1 LIGGI
6 IMNGEDQEFWGGVC
20 HDLIEESQKAISHL
34 IGSQKGGEIVKMG
47 ADGTPTTFIDLVA
60 ENKVME
66 VLKGVGRPL
75 TLISEE
81 IGEINIGDGP
91 SEAIL
96 VVDPLDGTSNAVKNI
111 PAYGISVAV
120 APVPPDKEGAL
131 TIPDIQMGIVKN
143 YATNDVYSAVKGKGA
158 FVNGNNLS
166 PSPKQEL
173 SQTSLGAYVYR
184 MDMGKIEILCKSVRR
199 MRILGAVAIELAY
212 VADGTYD
219 AFVDIKNNLRLVDVA
234 AAKLILEESGGIVT
248 DFNGESLNG
257 RLNVL
262 EKTSIIAACNTV
274 IHGKIM
280 DILEGI

>member
-1 LIGGI
+1 
-6 IMNGEDQEFWGGVC
+6 MNGEDQEFWGEVC
-20 HDLIEESQKAISHL
+20 QDLIEESQRAISPL
-34 IGSQKGGEIVKMG
+34 IGSPEGGEIVKMG
-47 ADGTPTTFIDLVA
+47 ADGTPTTLIDQVA

-66 VLKGVGRPL
+66 VLKGVDRPL

-81 IGEINIGDGP
+81 IGEVRIGDGP

-96 VVDPLDGTSNAVKNI
+96 VVDPLDGTSNAVKKI

-120 APVPPDKEGAL
+120 APIPPDKKGPL
-131 TIPDIQMGIVKN
+131 TIQDIQMGVVKN
-143 YATNDVYSAVKGKGA
+143 YATDDVYSAVKGQGA
-158 FVNGNNLS
+158 FINGNDLL
-166 PSPKQEL
+166 PSLKQDL
-173 SQTSLGAYVYR
+173 SQISLGAYVYR

-219 AFVDIKNNLRLVDVA
+219 AFVDVRNNLRMVDIA
-234 AAKLILEESGGIVT
+234 AAKLILEESGGKVT
-248 DFNGESLNG
+248 DSNGGPLNG

-262 EKTSIIAACNTV
+262 EKTSIIATCNAV
-274 IHGKIM
+274 IHGKIR

>member
-1 LIGGI
+1 
-6 IMNGEDQEFWGGVC
+6 MNGEDQEFWGEVC
-20 HDLIEESQKAISHL
+20 QDLIEESQRAISPL
-34 IGSQKGGEIVKMG
+34 IGSPEGGEIVKMG
-47 ADGTPTTFIDLVA
+47 ADGTPTTLIDQVA

-66 VLKGVGRPL
+66 VLKGVDRPL

-81 IGEINIGDGP
+81 IGEVRIGDGP

-96 VVDPLDGTSNAVKNI
+96 VVDPLDGTSNAVKKI

-120 APVPPDKEGAL
+120 APIPPDKKGPL
-131 TIPDIQMGIVKN
+131 TIQDIQMGVVKN
-143 YATNDVYSAVKGKGA
+143 YATDDIYSAVKGKGA
-158 FVNGNNLS
+158 FLNGNDLL
-166 PSPKQEL
+166 PSLKQDL
-173 SQTSLGAYVYR
+173 SQISLGAYVYR

-219 AFVDIKNNLRLVDVA
+219 AFVDVRNNLRMVDIA
-234 AAKLILEESGGIVT
+234 AAKLILEESGGKVT
-248 DFNGESLNG
+248 DSNGGPLNG

-262 EKTSIIAACNTV
+262 EKTSIIATCNAV
-274 IHGKIM
+274 IHGKIR